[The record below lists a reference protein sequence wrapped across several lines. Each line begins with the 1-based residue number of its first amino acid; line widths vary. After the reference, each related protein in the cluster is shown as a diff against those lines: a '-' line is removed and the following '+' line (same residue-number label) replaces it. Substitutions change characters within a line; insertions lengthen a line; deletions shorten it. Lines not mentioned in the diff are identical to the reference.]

1 MNDSVLHR
9 KLFREKAL
17 RIGALKPRRY
27 QVGAGPMG
35 VAPITP
41 EGPTYNPY
49 TTKTVDGKV
58 YSLDRAGNVI
68 KVDYLP
74 ATTTQPQGGMS
85 KLFQGLEAIVDP
97 ASASE
102 RGTYRKIGQTIF
114 NPKNTCI
121 DEMIKWHTLTKY

>member
-1 MNDSVLHR
+1 
-9 KLFREKAL
+9 
-17 RIGALKPRRY
+17 
-27 QVGAGPMG
+27 MG

-58 YSLDRAGNVI
+58 YSLDRMGNVV

-74 ATTTQPQGGMS
+74 ATINQPQGGMS

-97 ASASE
+97 ASAYE
-102 RGTYRKIGQTIF
+102 RGTYRKIGQSVF
-114 NPKNTCI
+114 NPETYKGI
-121 DEMIKWHTLTKY
+121 GRGIA